1 MVSVFLLRPC
11 WSQRLTALADSS
23 HLWGLKWQDHTAVEA
38 SLLSPVYRSTRAVNV
53 HPETL
58 DSNHSLRAFVLSIV
72 RALVTAALCNRLV
85 APLATALI

>member
-58 DSNHSLRAFVLSIV
+58 ELKPFSSSIRSLHRSGLGDSGPVQ
-72 RALVTAALCNRLV
+72 
-85 APLATALI
+85 